1 MWGSVGHCRAYQWVN
16 GRAFGY
22 ELIAEVEGAHAT
34 DPEYVTRVRQIF
46 RQFVDSN
53 WSRRVVFTHRMK
65 ILAGD
70 AEDGM
75 APRQLVVLPMISR
88 ANDGC

>member
-1 MWGSVGHCRAYQWVN
+1 MMWGSVGHCYAHQWVDR
-16 GRAFGY
+16 RALGY

-34 DPEYVTRVRQIF
+34 DPQYVVRVRAIF
-46 RQFVDSN
+46 RSFVDSN
-53 WSRRVVFTHRMK
+53 WSSRVVFTQRMK

-75 APRQLVVLPMISR
+75 PARQLVVLPFIN
-88 ANDGC
+88 AGT